1 MLIIPGVNNMDY
13 LTYIVVPGDNLYSI
27 ARKYNTT
34 VNAIREANNLNN
46 TILSIGMALKI
57 PR

>member
-1 MLIIPGVNNMDY
+1 MDY